1 MLPAS
6 VIVVIIVFSLVFVGV
21 LVYFLTLS
29 SRIKH
34 LKEKL
39 DEKDAGYE
47 DTQK

>member
-6 VIVVIIVFSLVFVGV
+6 AIIVIIIFSLIFIGV
-21 LVYFLTLS
+21 LIYFLTLT

-39 DEKDAGYE
+39 DEKVPNDE
-47 DTQK
+47 TRK